1 MRGRNRNIFYFILLA
16 GLLAIIWASYKSF
29 NTIAAP
35 ADRTTSELIT
45 AADAHEIKQ
54 AVIKGN
60 GTEVDWTDN
69 GGQRFKTTFRDTYQ
83 IETKLLAD
91 NVPFSTEAPSSSN
104 LLLSVILPNVIL
116 FLVIGGFMWYMLRQT
131 QSGNNQAISFGR
143 SRARLLTGDKPA
155 VTFNDV
161 AGVEEAKQELT
172 EIVEFLK
179 FPEKFTALGARI
191 PKGVLMV
198 GPPGTGKT
206 LLSKAVAGEAGVPF
220 FSISGS
226 EFVEMFVGV
235 GASRV
240 RDLFDQAKKN
250 SPCIVFVDEIDAVG
264 RQRGAGLGGGHDE
277 REQTLNQLLVE
288 MDGFET
294 NTHVIV
300 IAATNRPDVLDPALL
315 RPGRF
320 DRHVTLDRPD
330 IRGRRAILEVHAR
343 NKPFDGQVDL
353 EVLARQT
360 PGFSGADL
368 SNLINE
374 AAILAARNNKKAI
387 GQLELEEAIAR
398 VIAGPERKSR
408 MITER
413 EKNVIAYH
421 EIGHA
426 LVAKS
431 LPNADPVHKVS
442 IISRGMALGWT
453 MQLPTEDRYL
463 VSRSELNDD
472 MAVILGG
479 RVAEELIFGDITSGA
494 SDDIGKATKLARRMV
509 TEWGMSEKLGPLTF
523 GHKEELV
530 FLGRDLGEQR
540 NYSEEVAGEIDQEV
554 HRLVDAGY
562 QRAKKILTE
571 RRDKLVQL
579 AEYLKT
585 EETIEGWQMDA
596 VINSPDGKLPP
607 VPERPKAEAPRPPQA
622 QPKADDRG
630 PEIPPGRLEP
640 TPA

>member
-29 NTIAAP
+29 NNIAAP
-35 ADRTTSELIT
+35 ADKTTFDLIQ
-45 AADAHEIKQ
+45 AADNKQIKQ
-54 AVIKGN
+54 ATIKSS
-60 GTEVDWTDN
+60 GTEVDWIDTAGN
-69 GGQRFKTTFRDTYQ
+69 HFKTTFRDTYQ
-83 IETKLLAD
+83 IETKFVED
-91 NVPFSTEAPSSSN
+91 GVNFSTEQPSSSN

-143 SRARLLTGDKPA
+143 SRARLLSGDKPA

-596 VINSPDGKLPP
+596 VINSPDGKVAP
-607 VPERPKAEAPRPPQA
+607 VPERPKAETPRAPQP
-622 QPKADDRG
+622 QPKSDDRG

>member
-29 NTIAAP
+29 NTVAGP
-35 ADRTTSELIT
+35 QEKSTFDLIQ
-45 AADAHEIKQ
+45 AADNHQIDHATIKSNGSEVAWDYQ
-54 AVIKGN
+54 GN
-60 GTEVDWTDN
+60 HY
-69 GGQRFKTTFRDTYQ
+69 KTTFRDSFQ
-83 IETKLLAD
+83 IETILREDKV
-91 NVPFSTEAPSSSN
+91 NFNTEQPSSSN
-104 LLLSVILPNVIL
+104 LLLSVVLPNVIL

-143 SRARLLTGDKPA
+143 SRARLLSGDKPA

-596 VINSPDGKLPP
+596 VINSPDGKVPP
-607 VPERPKAEAPRPPQA
+607 VPERPKAETPRPAPT

>member
-1 MRGRNRNIFYFILLA
+1 MRGQRRSIILFVLLA
-16 GLLAIIWASYKSF
+16 CFLAVLWWSYKGL
-29 NTIAAP
+29 NTLSSP
-35 ADRTTSELIT
+35 TEKSLHDLIV
-45 AADAHEIKQ
+45 AADHKDVTQATIKSS
-54 AVIKGN
+54 
-60 GTEVDWTDN
+60 GTEVYWSDGKGN
-69 GGQRFKTTFRDTYQ
+69 YKTTFREGYQ
-83 IETKLLAD
+83 IENKLEED
-91 NVPFSTEAPSSSN
+91 NVPLSVEQPSSANVLVSI
-104 LLLSVILPNVIL
+104 ILPNL
-116 FLVIGGFMWYMLRQT
+116 FLLLIIGAFMWWMLRQT

-143 SRARLLTGDKPA
+143 SRARLLSGDKPQI
-155 VTFNDV
+155 TFSDV

-179 FPEKFTALGARI
+179 FPDKFTALGARI

-294 NTHVIV
+294 STHVIV

-330 IRGRRAILEVHAR
+330 IRGRRSILEVHAR
-343 NKPFDGQVDL
+343 NKPFESAVDL

-374 AAILAARNNKKAI
+374 AAILAARADKKAI
-387 GQLELEEAIAR
+387 GQVELEEAIAR

-408 MITER
+408 MITEK
-413 EKNVIAYH
+413 EKDIIAYH

-431 LPNADPVHKVS
+431 LPNADPVHKVT
-442 IISRGMALGWT
+442 IVSRGMALGWT
-453 MQLPTEDRYL
+453 LQLPTEDRYL
-463 VSRSELNDD
+463 VSRSQMQDT
-472 MAVILGG
+472 MAVMLGG
-479 RVAEELIFGDITSGA
+479 RVAEELMMGGDITSGA

-554 HRLVDAGY
+554 HRLVDGAY

-571 RRDKLVQL
+571 RKDKLVQL
-579 AEYLKT
+579 ADYLKR
-585 EETIEGWQMDA
+585 EETIEGWQMD
-596 VINSPDGKLPP
+596 VVLNSPDGKVP
-607 VPERPKAEAPRPPQA
+607 VPEAKPEVRTPQA
-622 QPKADDRG
+622 PQREPRSERG

>member
-1 MRGRNRNIFYFILLA
+1 
-16 GLLAIIWASYKSF
+16 
-29 NTIAAP
+29 
-35 ADRTTSELIT
+35 
-45 AADAHEIKQ
+45 
-54 AVIKGN
+54 
-60 GTEVDWTDN
+60 
-69 GGQRFKTTFRDTYQ
+69 
-83 IETKLLAD
+83 
-91 NVPFSTEAPSSSN
+91 
-104 LLLSVILPNVIL
+104 
-116 FLVIGGFMWYMLRQT
+116 
-131 QSGNNQAISFGR
+131 
-143 SRARLLTGDKPA
+143 
-155 VTFNDV
+155 
-161 AGVEEAKQELT
+161 
-172 EIVEFLK
+172 
-179 FPEKFTALGARI
+179 
-191 PKGVLMV
+191 
-198 GPPGTGKT
+198 
-206 LLSKAVAGEAGVPF
+206 
-220 FSISGS
+220 
-226 EFVEMFVGV
+226 
-235 GASRV
+235 
-240 RDLFDQAKKN
+240 
-250 SPCIVFVDEIDAVG
+250 
-264 RQRGAGLGGGHDE
+264 
-277 REQTLNQLLVE
+277 
-288 MDGFET
+288 
-294 NTHVIV
+294 
-300 IAATNRPDVLDPALL
+300 
-315 RPGRF
+315 
-320 DRHVTLDRPD
+320 
-330 IRGRRAILEVHAR
+330 
-343 NKPFDGQVDL
+343 
-353 EVLARQT
+353 
-360 PGFSGADL
+360 
-368 SNLINE
+368 
-374 AAILAARNNKKAI
+374 
-387 GQLELEEAIAR
+387 
-398 VIAGPERKSR
+398 

-596 VINSPDGKLPP
+596 VINSPDGKVPP
-607 VPERPKAEAPRPPQA
+607 VPERPKAEVPRPAPT

>member
-1 MRGRNRNIFYFILLA
+1 MRGRNRNIFYFVLLA

-35 ADRTTSELIT
+35 QEKSTADLIA
-45 AADAHEIKQ
+45 AADSHQIDHATIKS
-54 AVIKGN
+54 N
-60 GTEVDWTDN
+60 GTEIAWDYQGN
-69 GGQRFKTTFRDTYQ
+69 HYKTIFRDTFQ
-83 IETKLLAD
+83 IEQILRDDKI
-91 NVPFSTEAPSSSN
+91 NFSTEAPSSSN

-143 SRARLLTGDKPA
+143 SRARLLSGDKPA

-596 VINSPDGKLPP
+596 VINSPDGKVPP
-607 VPERPKAEAPRPPQA
+607 VPERPKAETPRPAPT

>member
-29 NTIAAP
+29 NNMAAP
-35 ADRTTSELIT
+35 SDKTTFDLIQ
-45 AADAHEIKQ
+45 AADNKQIKQ
-54 AVIKGN
+54 ATIKSS
-60 GTEVDWTDN
+60 GTEVDWTDTSGN
-69 GGQRFKTTFRDTYQ
+69 HYKTTFRDTFQ
-83 IETKLLAD
+83 IETKFVED
-91 NVPFSTEAPSSSN
+91 NVPFNTEQPSSSN
-104 LLLSVILPNVIL
+104 LLLSVVLPNVIL

-143 SRARLLTGDKPA
+143 SRARLLSGDKPA

-374 AAILAARNNKKAI
+374 AAILAARSNKKAI
-387 GQLELEEAIAR
+387 GQVELEEAIAR

-408 MITER
+408 MITEQ

-554 HRLVDAGY
+554 HRLVDTAY
-562 QRAKKILTE
+562 QRARKILTE
-571 RRDKLVQL
+571 RREKLVQL
-579 AEYLKT
+579 AEYLKH

-607 VPERPKAEAPRPPQA
+607 VPERPKAETPRAPQV
-622 QPKADDRG
+622 QPKPDDRG

>member
-1 MRGRNRNIFYFILLA
+1 
-16 GLLAIIWASYKSF
+16 
-29 NTIAAP
+29 
-35 ADRTTSELIT
+35 
-45 AADAHEIKQ
+45 
-54 AVIKGN
+54 
-60 GTEVDWTDN
+60 
-69 GGQRFKTTFRDTYQ
+69 
-83 IETKLLAD
+83 
-91 NVPFSTEAPSSSN
+91 
-104 LLLSVILPNVIL
+104 
-116 FLVIGGFMWYMLRQT
+116 
-131 QSGNNQAISFGR
+131 
-143 SRARLLTGDKPA
+143 
-155 VTFNDV
+155 
-161 AGVEEAKQELT
+161 VEEAKQELT

-387 GQLELEEAIAR
+387 GQIELEEAIAR

-408 MITER
+408 MITEQ

-509 TEWGMSEKLGPLTF
+509 TEWGMSDKLGPLTF

-571 RRDKLVQL
+571 RREKLVQL

-607 VPERPKAEAPRPPQA
+607 VPERPKAETPRPAPT